1 MSGTCSTQV
10 IAVKCFRQ
18 LCGLRASVVS
28 SGLVTVVGIV
38 TRLLAGQSGVQS
50 RQGQE
55 IFIEIVQTGS
65 GANPASSSVD
75 PGVKGSGA

>member
-1 MSGTCSTQV
+1 MT
-10 IAVKCFRQ
+10 VKCYRQ
-18 LCGLRASVVS
+18 VCGLRVSVVS
-28 SGLVTVVGIV
+28 TCLVTVVGTV

-55 IFIEIVQTGS
+55 IFIEIVQTGCA
-65 GANPASSSVD
+65 ANPASSSVD